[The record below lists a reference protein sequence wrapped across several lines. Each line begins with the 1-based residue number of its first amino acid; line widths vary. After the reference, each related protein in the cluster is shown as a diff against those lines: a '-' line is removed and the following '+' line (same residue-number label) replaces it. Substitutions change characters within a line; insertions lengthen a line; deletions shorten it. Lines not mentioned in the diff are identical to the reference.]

1 VLLAEPTKWLMELDA
16 RGPSAAFPEYPWP
29 AVALLDLPLR
39 LGVPTVLHYYAIV
52 VSFMLAVDAMFA
64 WLLWRSA
71 GSRMSRG
78 LWLWLAVFPALGPLM
93 VTRYD
98 IVPAA
103 LAGSALLAL
112 AAARP
117 ATAGALASLGAGL
130 KLWPAAGFAA
140 LLVPGERKSR
150 ASVLAGLFSLL
161 VALALASAAAAGWS
175 RLWSPFSL
183 QGKRGLQLEA
193 FGALPLLWARY
204 LSVDGG
210 WTVRQDE
217 VVCKC
222 HELYGPGVD
231 VALQLTFPA
240 LLIAAAFVAI
250 LHLRALAAPAA
261 ARTAAVAAL
270 LTALS
275 LVAWLVTA
283 RVFSPQYMI
292 WLAAPLAVL
301 GTLPGAPLARLDLA
315 FVAAAALLTHL
326 IYPLGYEAVL
336 VERHPLQP
344 IFLVIATLR
353 DALVVA
359 LGMRLAMQTWR
370 LTRRA

>member
-1 VLLAEPTKWLMELDA
+1 MNYIE
-16 RGPSAAFPEYPWP
+16 
-29 AVALLDLPLR
+29 
-39 LGVPTVLHYYAIV
+39 V
-52 VSFMLAVDAMFA
+52 VVFFMLGVDAMFA
-64 WLLWRSA
+64 WLRGRDA
-71 GSRMSRG
+71 GCRLSRG

-150 ASVLAGLFSLL
+150 AWVLAGLLSLL
-161 VALALASAAAAGWS
+161 VALALASAAAAGWA

-210 WTVRQDE
+210 WTVRQE
-217 VVCKC
+217 EGVCKC
-222 HELYGPGVD
+222 HQLYGPGVD
-231 VALQLTFPA
+231 GAVQLTFPA
-240 LLIAAAFVAI
+240 LLIAAAFVA
-250 LHLRALAAPAA
+250 LPHLRAFAPPAA

-270 LTALS
+270 LTSLW
-275 LVAWLVTA
+275 LVARAVTA
-283 RVFSPQYMI
+283 RAFRPQNM
-292 WLAAPLAVL
+292 
-301 GTLPGAPLARLDLA
+301 
-315 FVAAAALLTHL
+315 F
-326 IYPLGYEAVL
+326 
-336 VERHPLQP
+336 
-344 IFLVIATLR
+344 
-353 DALVVA
+353 
-359 LGMRLAMQTWR
+359 
-370 LTRRA
+370 

>member
-1 VLLAEPTKWLMELDA
+1 
-16 RGPSAAFPEYPWP
+16 
-29 AVALLDLPLR
+29 
-39 LGVPTVLHYYAIV
+39 
-52 VSFMLAVDAMFA
+52 MLAVDALFA
-64 WLLWRSA
+64 WGLWRGA
-71 GSRMSRG
+71 GARMSRG

-117 ATAGALASLGAGL
+117 AAAGALASLGAGF

-150 ASVLAGLFSLL
+150 ARVLVGIFSVL
-161 VALALASAAAAGWS
+161 VALALATVAAAGWP
-175 RLWSPFSL
+175 RLWSPFVL
-183 QGKRGLQLEA
+183 QSERGLQLEA
-193 FGALPLLWARY
+193 IVALPLLWARY
-204 LSVDGG
+204 VYADGR
-210 WTVRQDE
+210 WTVQQDE
-217 VVCKC
+217 VLCKC
-222 HELYGPGVD
+222 HQLSGPGVD

-250 LHLRALAAPAA
+250 LHLRAFAAPAA

-301 GTLPGAPLARLDLA
+301 GTLSGAPLARLDLA
-315 FVAAAALLTHL
+315 FVVAAALLTHL

-359 LGMRLAMQTWR
+359 LGVRLAMQTWR